1 MTSMVIYLAMAVDL
15 PPWALK
21 AMDKIRRGFLWRG
34 RKDAKG
40 GHCLLAWPK
49 VTRPLE
55 LGGLGIHDLKS
66 LCWALRMRWLWLE
79 KTQPD
84 KPWAAFPI
92 QVQEPVKALFA
103 AAMNTIVGDGNT
115 TMFWTDNWL
124 HGTSLA
130 VLAHIFAQVPKQQRN
145 RRKVSEALHEFQW
158 THDIRGALSVAALAE
173 FIGIVDMLEEVQL
186 LSGVP
191 DKHQ

>member
-1 MTSMVIYLAMAVDL
+1 MNRAGRTVQVRFVMTSMVIYLAMEVDL

-21 AMDKIRRGFLWRG
+21 AMDKIRRGFLWQG

-79 KTQPD
+79 KTQLD

-92 QVQEPVKALFA
+92 QVQEPVKALFV

-115 TMFWTDNWL
+115 TLFWTDNWL
-124 HGTSLA
+124 HSSSLA
-130 VLAHIFAQVPKQQRN
+130 VLAPHIFALVPKRRRN
-145 RRKVSEALHEFQW
+145 RRKLVKRCMSFNGLM
-158 THDIRGALSVAALAE
+158 TSGVLSVSL
-173 FIGIVDMLEEVQL
+173 LL
-186 LSGVP
+186 LSS
-191 DKHQ
+191 